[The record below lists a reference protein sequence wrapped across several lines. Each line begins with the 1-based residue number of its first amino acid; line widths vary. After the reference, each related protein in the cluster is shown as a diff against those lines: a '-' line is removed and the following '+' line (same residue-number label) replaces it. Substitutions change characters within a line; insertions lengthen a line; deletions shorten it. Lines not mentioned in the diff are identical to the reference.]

1 MKISPFIFLA
11 IFCIFSVSIV
21 SGIEISVTDLHCVA
35 HGVAPS
41 GYLGDPDQI
50 ILAGSDNDIISTD
63 IFGSGM
69 SVNSITDFPTDV
81 VSIYNTKNW
90 IYVSLVDGRAYKI
103 PSSPYQR
110 AFGDLNFADEDH
122 KDGYYL
128 GDFSTGTTLYNNR
141 IVADSNNDIYI
152 YSAFNKN
159 VYKIDGTTLVSSEF
173 ISTSEIE
180 SIATS
185 ANRNRLDI
193 FVHDNGLYVA
203 VIDTN
208 NNLDLYKYTST
219 NTKTKIYDNA
229 ILSTDN
235 VVSYLA
241 PLSNDNWILGAATYS
256 NTRTQIIE
264 YNGTASIGNVY
275 YGTGYYPT
283 STDSGN
289 LIIKP
294 NGIICFAAT
303 TQDKIVTFSSISGAG
318 GVYTEEEGSTPVEI
332 DYNVGAVSSEYEN
345 YYNMSNVNV
354 KWSIAI
360 DEDYINTW
368 TNTHN
373 KPIQDTYK
381 FRIEIFSP
389 LDVFVSSYDI
399 PKSSWKYQSY
409 TLGLFGKGDYVT
421 SGQVEFSNIRGNG
434 TWKVKLYEYNT
445 ITGAKGFID
454 SDTFLILDQ
463 DSPIGTGTQPIDSN
477 PTNIVSNFLES
488 PYLIAIIII
497 GVVGF
502 QFGRGKDGNING
514 SAMVVLIPLAVGLC
528 ALMGLLPM
536 WILYTMVLCIIA
548 FIAMK
553 LSSGG
558 S

>member
-11 IFCIFSVSIV
+11 IFCSLISLSSAAEIPV
-21 SGIEISVTDLHCVA
+21 SGLHCVA
-35 HGVAPS
+35 HGVAPT
-41 GYLGDPDQI
+41 GYMGDSDQI
-50 ILAGSDNDIISTD
+50 ILAGSDNDIIATD

-69 SVNSITDFPTDV
+69 TVNAISDFPV
-81 VSIYNTKNW
+81 AVGSIYNTKNW
-90 IYVSLVDGRAYKI
+90 LYVILYDGRAYKI

-110 AFGDLNFADEDH
+110 DFGNLNFADEDH

-128 GDFSTGTTLYNNR
+128 GDFSTGTTYPNQ
-141 IVADSNNDIYI
+141 IQADDSGDIFI
-152 YSAFNKN
+152 YSAFNQKI
-159 VYKIDGTTLVSSEF
+159 YKVDGTTLISSEF
-173 ISTSEIE
+173 VSSSFFSTYLTPS
-180 SIATS
+180 
-185 ANRNRLDI
+185 NRNKCSFWLYDNYLYIAAIDVNNDLDVYR
-193 FVHDNGLYVA
+193 FSS
-203 VIDTN
+203 TN
-208 NNLDLYKYTST
+208 NGEL
-219 NTKTKIYDNA
+219 IYSNV
-229 ILSTDN
+229 ILSADN
-235 VVSYLA
+235 VFSYIS
-241 PLSNDNWILGAATYS
+241 PLSNGNWILGAATS
-256 NTRTQIIE
+256 TGTRTTIIE
-264 YNGTASIGNVY
+264 YNGTASLGNIY
-275 YGTGYYPT
+275 SDTGYYPASYDT
-283 STDSGN
+283 GN
-289 LIIKP
+289 IIVKP

-303 TQDKIVTFSSISGAG
+303 TQDKIVTFGTISGAG
-318 GVYTEEEGSTPVEI
+318 GVYSEEEGSTPIEI
-332 DYNVGAVSSEYEN
+332 DYNVGSVYSEYES
-345 YYNMSNVNV
+345 YYNKSNVNI

-373 KPIQDTYK
+373 NPIQDTYK

-399 PKSSWKYQSY
+399 PKTSWKYQSY
-409 TLGLFGKGDYVT
+409 TLGLFGNGDYVS

-454 SDTFLILDQ
+454 SDTFRILDQ
-463 DSPIGTGTQPIDSN
+463 DNPIGTGTQPIDSN

-536 WILYTMVLCIIA
+536 WILYVMVLCIVA
-548 FIAMK
+548 FVAVKM
-553 LSSGG
+553 STGG